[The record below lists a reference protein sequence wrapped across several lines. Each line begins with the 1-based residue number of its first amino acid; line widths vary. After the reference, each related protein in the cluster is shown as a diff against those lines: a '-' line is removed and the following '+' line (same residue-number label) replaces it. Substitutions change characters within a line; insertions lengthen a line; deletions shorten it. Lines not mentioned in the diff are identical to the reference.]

1 VVFLVPYT
9 LTVPETARKV
19 VGNGSIPPQGW
30 NMTLIDWL
38 RFRNRPKDRSAAPA
52 KGHKIPIPNPLN
64 TLKVLRDKQYD
75 YRSFDYYPP
84 ETFFFFFFW
93 GGGGGG

>member
-1 VVFLVPYT
+1 LLNAYLGWPWIFWFLIIVTVVFIVPYI
-9 LTVPETARKV
+9 LAVPETARKV

-38 RFRNRPKDRSAAPA
+38 RFRNKPKNRSVAPA

-64 TLKVLRDKQYD
+64 TLKVLRDKEYVLPA
-75 YRSFDYYPP
+75 F
-84 ETFFFFFFW
+84 
-93 GGGGGG
+93 